1 MLYYN
6 NSARSIVV
14 ECLLCPSYLSPVT
27 DYLFIVIPHP
37 LVEKPQILEKVIKT
51 IILLCCVFVHL
62 WPYTDIT

>member
-37 LVEKPQILEKVIKT
+37 LVENLKFWKMLSKR
-51 IILLCCVFVHL
+51 
-62 WPYTDIT
+62 

>member
-14 ECLLCPSYLSPVT
+14 ECLLCTSYLFPVT

-37 LVEKPQILEKVIKT
+37 LVETSNFGKSYQNDNIV
-51 IILLCCVFVHL
+51 LCFCAFCDHIR
-62 WPYTDIT
+62 T